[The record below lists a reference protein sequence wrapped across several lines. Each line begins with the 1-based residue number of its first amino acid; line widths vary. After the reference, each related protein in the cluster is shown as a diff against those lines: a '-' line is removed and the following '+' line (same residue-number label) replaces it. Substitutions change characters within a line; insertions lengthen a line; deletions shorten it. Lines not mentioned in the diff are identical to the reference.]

1 MSRTQRRVELT
12 PGYLLHRRSF
22 RDTSLIIEFFT
33 REHGR
38 LTCFAR
44 GARGP
49 KPRFFG
55 LQPFEPLLL
64 SWVGRGEAPQLTGA
78 EPAGFSQPL
87 PAASL
92 MSGFYLN
99 ELMIKLTHQ
108 HDPHPELFE
117 LYDATLNELRAGGGP
132 DGLLRRFEK
141 RLLDLLGYGMELSC
155 EVASQA
161 PVEAGAFYRCQ
172 PGRGVQRADSDA
184 AGAISGRVL
193 LLLAAGEVPQAEGD
207 ARAAR
212 ALMREALD
220 HCLEGREL
228 KTRAVARAVA
238 RLERAV

>member
-1 MSRTQRRVELT
+1 VSRTQRRVDLT

-22 RDTSLIIEFFT
+22 RDTSLIIEFFS

-55 LQPFEPLLL
+55 LQPFEPLLI
-64 SWVGRGEAPQLTGA
+64 SWIGRGEAPQLTGA
-78 EPAGFSQPL
+78 EPDGFASAL
-87 PAASL
+87 PSASL

-99 ELMIKLTHQ
+99 ELMIKLTVQ
-108 HDPHPELFE
+108 HDPHPELYE
-117 LYDATLNELRAGGGP
+117 LYDATLGELRAGGSP
-132 DGLLRRFEK
+132 DPILRRFEK
-141 RLLDLLGYGMELSC
+141 RLLDLLGYGMELAT

-161 PVEAGAFYRCQ
+161 PVQAAGFYRCQ
-172 PGRGVQRADSDA
+172 PGRGVQRAESDSP
-184 AGAISGRVL
+184 GAVSGRVL
-193 LLLAAGEVPQAEGD
+193 LSLAAGEVPAAEAD

-228 KTRAVARAVA
+228 KTRVVARAVA
-238 RLERAV
+238 RLERSA